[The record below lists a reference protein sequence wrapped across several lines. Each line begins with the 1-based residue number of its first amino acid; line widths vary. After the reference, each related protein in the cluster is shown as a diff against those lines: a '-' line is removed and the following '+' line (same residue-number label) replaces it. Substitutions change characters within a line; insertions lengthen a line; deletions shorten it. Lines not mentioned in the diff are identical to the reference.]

1 MSLSSRNFQLHHPW
15 LWVFGSVCGIVLSVG
30 MLCLPVWGWIELRF
44 SPLQRHYL
52 SVYLESSVGVLVG
65 SAPEHVQWIEKKG
78 SGREWEIAK
87 PWDLVPTKQDY
98 PPFQLSPMALAG
110 GWTDLGF
117 NTEGI
122 FEQRDTRDLLQAR
135 IFNGHSLLFFILQPF
150 ELFLVG
156 FLCWKIFDLWRGQQA
171 RKRGAN
177 WGMEPQFAPWDEDL
191 ALFLKQLAQG
201 TRETTVQTWRWVAPK
216 KQSMRQP
223 AAGAVA
229 GATVAPA
236 GTVPAVTPVPSP
248 NVAAPVAVQ
257 AARATPL
264 SSPVV
269 AAATTKPS
277 QAAAPKPQ
285 LVKSQPE
292 PKSSPSS
299 PFGKPLAEGEP
310 QRKWDVSQ
318 WID

>member
-122 FEQRDTRDLLQAR
+122 FEQRDTRDLLQAM
-135 IFNGHSLLFFILQPF
+135 IFDGHSSLFFILQPF

-156 FLCWKIFDLWRGQQA
+156 FLCWKIFDHWRGQQA
-171 RKRGAN
+171 RKRGAR

-191 ALFLKQLAQG
+191 ALFLKQFGQEVWKLA
-201 TRETTVQTWRWVAPK
+201 VQTWRWVAAK
-216 KQSMRQP
+216 QQSMRQP
-223 AAGAVA
+223 AAVAVA
-229 GATVAPA
+229 GATP
-236 GTVPAVTPVPSP
+236 P
-248 NVAAPVAVQ
+248 
-257 AARATPL
+257 
-264 SSPVV
+264 SSPKL
-269 AAATTKPS
+269 AAATTNPN
-277 QAAAPKPQ
+277 QAAAQKPQPVKAQPAPKPA
-285 LVKSQPE
+285 PT
-292 PKSSPSS
+292 S
-299 PFGKPLAEGEP
+299 PFGKAVAESEP
-310 QRKWDVSQ
+310 ERKWDISQ